1 MTARRHRVLAAA
13 GILVT
18 LLAGCASPPG
28 RSAQAIAQAQPVA
41 RAESAP
47 LTVDP
52 AVGSAL
58 TTAKDYLTGAVYD
71 GDPDSGL
78 ADYTGMLRV
87 DEKLGGRDDRL
98 ATDVRVSGTPGELSV
113 TVRRT
118 SNDAGRTVDVLHR
131 PGNPQRDYLL
141 LGSDYKAV
149 APTAWVTV
157 PAEFGRGV
165 GCGMPARGF
174 ACEVIDDLI
183 ANQRL
188 VEPLPTNT
196 VATGSA
202 SLTVTSAITV
212 RQALHLSVWSFVSA
226 GKPLLAKASAQE
238 LDHTLIGVTLVAA
251 DSSATVPGRLSS
263 LKFGGSFTVGG
274 TAATF
279 VTSWTEGQDQ
289 TQLNQAN
296 KIPIPSRALYTPLTD
311 AQVKKLT
318 ALQDSLY

>member
-1 MTARRHRVLAAA
+1 MTARRLCVVAAA
-13 GILVT
+13 GVLVT
-18 LLAGCASPPG
+18 LLAGCASPG
-28 RSAQAIAQAQPVA
+28 GSAGSASASPVA

-47 LTVDP
+47 SAVDP
-52 AVGSAL
+52 AVASAL
-58 TTAKDYLTGAVYD
+58 TAAKDYLTGAVYG

-78 ADYTGMLRV
+78 ADYTGILRV
-87 DEKLGGRDDRL
+87 DQALGGRHDRL
-98 ATDVRVSGTPGELSV
+98 AADVRVSGTPGELSV

-118 SNDAGRTVDVLHR
+118 SNNAGRTVDVVHR

-165 GCGMPARGF
+165 GCSMPARGF
-174 ACEVIDDLI
+174 CEVIDDLI

-188 VEPLPTNT
+188 TEPLPTNT
-196 VATGSA
+196 VAAGSA
-202 SLTVTSAITV
+202 TLTVTSAITV
-212 RQALHLSVWSFVSA
+212 RQALRLGVWSLVSA
-226 GKPLLAKASAQE
+226 VKPLLAKASAQE

-251 DSSATVPGRLSS
+251 DSSATVPGRVSALRFS
-263 LKFGGSFTVGG
+263 GSFTVGG

-279 VTSWTEGQDQ
+279 VTTWTEGQDQ
-289 TQLNQAN
+289 TQLNQAS
-296 KIPIPSRALYTPLTD
+296 KIPIPSRALYTPLTA
-311 AQVKKLT
+311 AQVRKLT